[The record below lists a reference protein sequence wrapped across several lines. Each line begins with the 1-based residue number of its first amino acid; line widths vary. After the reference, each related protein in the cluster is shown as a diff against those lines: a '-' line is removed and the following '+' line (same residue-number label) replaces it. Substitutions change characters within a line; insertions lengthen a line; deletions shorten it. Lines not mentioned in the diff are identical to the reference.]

1 MKVGGQAGLLLC
13 LAWGPCRVPRSPQ
26 PRVTGPGA
34 REGPGVGPCAVQAL
48 CPCTSGHRVCSCVRA
63 VAHAGSLPLVLPSA
77 AVHVRTRLA
86 PPVPGEPR
94 RNARGLQPN
103 RAPTLS
109 AAPAGAP
116 EGARLSADLEPA
128 WQGGSW
134 ARRVLWA
141 EREGPGQE
149 SCKNAG
155 PAAREDGTPRGL
167 VSAPAA
173 GADPVPVASVAA
185 TQYEDPTPGGHWAAR
200 VKCCREQV
208 PARSSQPVTPL
219 RTNPSACFTS

>member
-103 RAPTLS
+103 RAPT
-109 AAPAGAP
+109 P

-128 WQGGSW
+128 WQGGSS

-155 PAAREDGTPRGL
+155 PAAPEDATPRGL
-167 VSAPAA
+167 VS
-173 GADPVPVASVAA
+173 DPLLA
-185 TQYEDPTPGGHWAAR
+185 PTPSLWPPWPQHSMKIQHPEVTGLR
-200 VKCCREQV
+200 VLSAVESRCR
-208 PARSSQPVTPL
+208 PGAHSQ
-219 RTNPSACFTS
+219 